1 MIFLILISVV
11 LAVALV
17 CYFFGEIYDETKG
30 RDW

>member
-17 CYFFGEIYDETKG
+17 CYFFGEIYDEMG
-30 RDW
+30 N